1 MGTDYLVKR
10 VAERTDS
17 SPEQVEKM
25 MSALFDTI
33 AEATQT
39 ERFIPLDSCLGSLV
53 VKEKQ
58 DRRKEITFRPSGT
71 LRKRLK
77 NVAGRRSQGKRRGDG
92 DQSPSPLLCFGI
104 RKPYFIKLT
113 EKSCDYF
120 QKAGIYA

>member
-77 NVAGRRSQGKRRGDG
+77 NMDSDTKIAG
-92 DQSPSPLLCFGI
+92 
-104 RKPYFIKLT
+104 
-113 EKSCDYF
+113 
-120 QKAGIYA
+120 